1 MNNDPNLYY
10 KKVHRMGMLMTVAA
24 MIVFFGVP
32 FIACTIFDIMPTMKE
47 GSLHGSG
54 RYLPDFYTDEL
65 CGNYRGNSGNGFV
78 QLYRLDYRKHYQY

>member
-32 FIACTIFDIMPTMKE
+32 IIACTIYDIMPTMK
-47 GSLHGSG
+47 
-54 RYLPDFYTDEL
+54 
-65 CGNYRGNSGNGFV
+65 
-78 QLYRLDYRKHYQY
+78 